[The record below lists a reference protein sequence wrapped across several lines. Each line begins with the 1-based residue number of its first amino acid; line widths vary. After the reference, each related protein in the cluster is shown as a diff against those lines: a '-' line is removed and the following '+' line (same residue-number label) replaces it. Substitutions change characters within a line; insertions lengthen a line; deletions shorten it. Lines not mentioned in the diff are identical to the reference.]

1 MSSSTGNLKT
11 IKVNPIFLS
20 SANSSGQVKNKTRK
34 EKPSLS
40 ASLGQT
46 NNVQKKLIARIKDFQ
61 QTGNKNNKNSN
72 NKSSIINSGN
82 TTEDEFNE
90 SLKFLDDLAQDKNE
104 RKNMKH
110 NTTLKKK
117 QPIDK
122 QAYMQI
128 ATELPPELNWDT
140 FKIPASPAQHRPLVQ
155 PIIMQPPAAMPMSV
169 PVPAM
174 PMPAPIT
181 APITTPLVNWQPPPA
196 PSYGNLKNGN
206 KPTFRNWQR
215 TTQKI
220 KHQQP
225 TINILDD
232 IVLDKLDLTE
242 KDDAKT
248 DVHVIQSASI
258 EPAGPVPATLVP
270 ATLVPATL
278 VPATLVPAPT
288 ISYAPTVAYAPAP
301 IKPRRKRVTR
311 TLKYKLGKHK
321 NGKISVLIKNAH
333 TRRKVQTETALLK
346 QKSILDIK
354 NYLRGNNLLK
364 VGSEAPNDVLRQMYE
379 QSILAGQIENKAGD
393 VLMHNYFNNDK

>member
-1 MSSSTGNLKT
+1 
-11 IKVNPIFLS
+11 
-20 SANSSGQVKNKTRK
+20 
-34 EKPSLS
+34 
-40 ASLGQT
+40 
-46 NNVQKKLIARIKDFQ
+46 
-61 QTGNKNNKNSN
+61 
-72 NKSSIINSGN
+72 
-82 TTEDEFNE
+82 
-90 SLKFLDDLAQDKNE
+90 
-104 RKNMKH
+104 
-110 NTTLKKK
+110 
-117 QPIDK
+117 
-122 QAYMQI
+122 
-128 ATELPPELNWDT
+128 
-140 FKIPASPAQHRPLVQ
+140 
-155 PIIMQPPAAMPMSV
+155 MQPPAAMPMSV

-242 KDDAKT
+242 KDDTKT